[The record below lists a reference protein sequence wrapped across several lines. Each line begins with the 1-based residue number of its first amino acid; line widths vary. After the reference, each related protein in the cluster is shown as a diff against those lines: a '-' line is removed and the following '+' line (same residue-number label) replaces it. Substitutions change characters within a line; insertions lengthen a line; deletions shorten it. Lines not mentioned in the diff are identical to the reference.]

1 MNRNSV
7 PVCGKH
13 SCFVFLSLQA
23 EEEAGEMPHDVAT
36 ALRSDI
42 AALQYKRDRLLSEVS
57 FIYIHTHT
65 HRSLGV
71 QFPDCRK
78 FSLTLV

>member
-65 HRSLGV
+65 HTEASECSFQIV
-71 QFPDCRK
+71 E
-78 FSLTLV
+78 SSA